1 MNAKRILSKITA
13 MTLAGA
19 ILFGDVVPVFANSQ
33 VEDATV
39 IEESVA
45 DDSNTEGIQI
55 KEESSSDSSVGD
67 SDASTEESSQDFIN
81 EENKEIAAESEVS
94 EEAVENNDFLSEDVL
109 ENTPEEP
116 EDTPDENTFCSHEFS
131 YNDNGDGTHTTVCL
145 LCENFEPVTESH
157 TFNES
162 GLCVCG
168 VIKENEAET
177 EAEDSKQIQSV
188 TYENSFENK
197 AETDSIIVSVFAE
210 AGALPDCTEIDVK
223 LEEIDGKT
231 EVFLLPGFK
240 DDCSYDLDN
249 SVFENCS
256 LQVTVESKDEQ
267 NSIVSVKKGD
277 NEIAF
282 SNEGTV
288 SFEVND
294 FESFSVFLSSGFVDT
309 TLQTEVGEASVSISG
324 EMPEGA
330 EIKTVPVSS
339 VRKYESLVKENGFT
353 FSVIW
358 ACDIS
363 IEVDGEPWQPVDDG
377 KTVTVE
383 VSGIDLNANC
393 DSVDVYRIEDT
404 EEEATK
410 LSSDVNS
417 EENTVS
423 FETEHFTVFTVGSTN
438 YNSSDS
444 TEFAVGDSITGYLFS
459 DGTLILDGSGATYDY
474 ENTTSIFYNNANIKK
489 VVVNE
494 GITTLGAYLFQSCS
508 NLKSVSL
515 SEGITTIKQRC
526 FDSSALSGT
535 LVFPSTLIQIGA
547 FSFNNTSISEVV
559 INSTVT
565 GAYDMVAPYPSFSN
579 CNNLT
584 TATYN
589 EGVTNTGAKLFL
601 ECYSL
606 TTVNLPSTIKNIG
619 SRSFNSCVNLKSF
632 PFNEGI
638 VSIYDAAFEGSG
650 LSGNITLPTTLAN
663 TYYDAFK
670 NCDSLTSV
678 TVQSVI
684 KAGQGMINDCATFAE
699 CDNLTTFTFTDGI
712 SSTGTNLCRGMKN
725 LTTVNLADSV
735 TTIGTGTFCDTAS
748 LPSIDLNNVTTINAY
763 SFKNCTSLSSVGSS
777 NQVTNLG
784 NQAFYNCTNLG
795 SFTFPCIKTIGD
807 QTFYNCINLGPTVEF
822 PSSLTSIAAN
832 GFDSC
837 TGINKV
843 VFNSNA
849 TGGNNTSY
857 PSFNGCSNLSE
868 AVFNSGVTTVGNYI
882 LMGAT
887 GLTNV
892 TIADTVTQIG
902 SRSFYK
908 AGINAFGNT
917 LTIPDTWT
925 SIGSEAFYNVSGIAT
940 ISGGNGLT
948 SVGNNSFYVASNVDT
963 LVETGEDSV
972 LRQYAWAG
980 SNRTVTFDP
989 ALDYTARY
997 KLGDDI
1003 YGYWYADTGILVCD
1017 GTGAMYDWSDNQNPI
1032 GANLSLVKEI
1042 EVKDGITSLGNK
1054 FTYYNSSNYAKILTD
1069 VTLPS
1074 TLTKIGSYAFSNA
1087 LKLENVTF
1095 ADGISSLLLGNYCFN
1110 GCKALTTITLP
1121 EGTTSV
1127 PSYAF
1132 QNCTALESITLPS
1145 TCTAI
1150 NSYAFSG
1157 CTKLASIAWPGVKTI
1172 SNDAF
1177 SGCTALGPTLEFPAS
1192 CRSLGAS
1199 TFKGCTGITKLVFN
1213 GSTAGA
1219 NNTSWPSFVNC
1230 SNITEVVFNEGVTGV
1245 GDYLLIGR
1253 NSITSVALPST
1264 LTSVGISSFY
1274 NCTNVFADGLVLPN
1288 GVETIGK
1295 NAFYGNTAL
1304 TEITVPKSVTSIGSR
1319 AFYVSN
1325 ATETVLHTR
1334 NTVAKGYNWTGDKR
1348 TVTIPPQQYV
1358 LNTAGDLI
1366 GTLDDTGKLSITGT
1380 GTNLDKCLSTVLGD
1394 DASELTSLSFDTDT
1408 IEVIRSNWCYNED
1421 SVFPELTGNLVL
1433 PDKLKK
1439 IGSFAFRDCSGFTGN
1454 LVLPDKLKE
1463 IGSFAFMNCSGFTG
1477 NLVLPN
1483 NLVTIGINAFE
1494 DCSGFTGNLVIPD
1507 SVTEIGYC
1515 AFYYCYGF
1523 DGTLT
1528 LGNHLQIIGSFAF
1541 GNDNFTGDL
1550 IIPDSVTTIGELAF
1564 YSCSGLK
1571 DITIGIGVTTIGLNA
1586 FKALN
1591 KTDTVLR
1598 TSNEVAKAYDWD
1610 GSNRIL
1616 SYEVIY
1622 KDYSGDNALY
1632 TEVVRSGKT
1641 AVYVNDSVYEWVTEA
1656 NGTAV
1661 ADLSNVTDFVTVYG
1675 FPAVNVTFKSYDGTV
1690 TYCTERIKKGGSP
1703 SYTNS
1708 DVAEWY
1714 TEANGSTVANLTSVS
1729 ADVTVFGKKACSY
1742 KVKVPLTV
1750 DMQYDSSRN
1759 VAEKDFSVSLEYTIP
1774 DDGTISVYVGD
1785 SRDFKV
1791 SIANTTDP
1799 SKTISADVSYENNS
1813 FTMANGTAQEDGSRI
1828 SDNTWT
1834 ISASDIPVAGEYK
1847 GTMRFVIEYQE

>member
-1 MNAKRILSKITA
+1 MNIKRILSKITA

-67 SDASTEESSQDFIN
+67 SDTSTEESSQDSTD
-81 EENKEIAAESEVS
+81 EYVPETVTQTEVS
-94 EEAVENNDFLSEDVL
+94 EEVDENNDFSSEDSL
-109 ENTPEEP
+109 ENTQEEA
-116 EDTPDENTFCSHEFS
+116 EDTENVSDENVFCSHEFS

-168 VIKENEAET
+168 VIKEKEAET

-210 AGALPDCTEIDVK
+210 TGVLPDCAKIDIK
-223 LEEIDGKT
+223 LEETDGKT

-240 DDCSYDLDN
+240 DDCLYDLDN

-267 NSIVSVKKGD
+267 NSIVSIKKGD
-277 NEIAF
+277 NEIAS

-324 EMPEGA
+324 EMPENA
-330 EIKTVPVSS
+330 EIKAVPVSS
-339 VRKYESLVKENGFT
+339 VRKYESLVKENGVT

-423 FETEHFTVFTVGSTN
+423 FETEHFTVFTVGSTS

-494 GITTLGAYLFQSCS
+494 GITTLGAYLFQNCS

-515 SEGITTIKQRC
+515 SEGITLIKKNC

-535 LVFPSTLIQIGA
+535 LVFPSTLKQIGS
-547 FSFNNTSISEVV
+547 FSFNNTAISEVV
-559 INSTVT
+559 VNSTVT

-684 KAGQGMINDCATFAE
+684 KAGQGMINDCATFPE
-699 CDNLTTFTFTDGI
+699 CDNLTTFTFVDGVT
-712 SSTGTNLCRGMKN
+712 STGSNLCRGMKN
-725 LTTVNLADSV
+725 LTTVSFADSV
-735 TTIGTGTFCDTAS
+735 TTIGTGTFCDT
-748 LPSIDLNNVTTINAY
+748 T
-763 SFKNCTSLSSVGSS
+763 
-777 NQVTNLG
+777 
-784 NQAFYNCTNLG
+784 
-795 SFTFPCIKTIGD
+795 
-807 QTFYNCINLGPTVEF
+807 
-822 PSSLTSIAAN
+822 
-832 GFDSC
+832 
-837 TGINKV
+837 
-843 VFNSNA
+843 
-849 TGGNNTSY
+849 
-857 PSFNGCSNLSE
+857 
-868 AVFNSGVTTVGNYI
+868 
-882 LMGAT
+882 
-887 GLTNV
+887 
-892 TIADTVTQIG
+892 
-902 SRSFYK
+902 
-908 AGINAFGNT
+908 
-917 LTIPDTWT
+917 
-925 SIGSEAFYNVSGIAT
+925 
-940 ISGGNGLT
+940 
-948 SVGNNSFYVASNVDT
+948 
-963 LVETGEDSV
+963 
-972 LRQYAWAG
+972 
-980 SNRTVTFDP
+980 
-989 ALDYTARY
+989 
-997 KLGDDI
+997 
-1003 YGYWYADTGILVCD
+1003 
-1017 GTGAMYDWSDNQNPI
+1017 
-1032 GANLSLVKEI
+1032 
-1042 EVKDGITSLGNK
+1042 
-1054 FTYYNSSNYAKILTD
+1054 LTD

-1095 ADGISSLLLGNYCFN
+1095 ANGISSLLLGNYCFN
-1110 GCKALTTITLP
+1110 GCKALATITLP

-1132 QNCTALESITLPS
+1132 QNCTALESIILPS

-1157 CTKLASIAWPGVKTI
+1157 CTKLASIAWPGVETI
-1172 SNDAF
+1172 SNDAL

-1192 CRSLGAS
+1192 CQSLGAS

-1213 GSTAGA
+1213 GATAGA

-1230 SNITEVVFNEGVTGV
+1230 SNITDVVFNEGVTGV

-1253 NSITSVALPST
+1253 NSITSVTLPST
-1264 LTSVGISSFY
+1264 LESVGISSFY
-1274 NCTNVFADGLVLPN
+1274 NCTNAFADGLVLPN

-1304 TEITVPKSVTSIGSR
+1304 TDITIPKSVTTIGNT
-1319 AFYVSN
+1319 AFYVSST
-1325 ATETVLHTR
+1325 TETTLHTR
-1334 NTVAKGYNWTGDKR
+1334 NTVAKEYNWTGDKR

-1380 GTNLDKCLSTVLGD
+1380 GTNLDKLLSNVLRD

-1408 IEVIRSNWCYNED
+1408 IEVIRSDWCRNED

-1439 IGSFAFRDCSGFTGN
+1439 IGSFAFY
-1454 LVLPDKLKE
+1454 K
-1463 IGSFAFMNCSGFTG
+1463 
-1477 NLVLPN
+1477 
-1483 NLVTIGINAFE
+1483 
-1494 DCSGFTGNLVIPD
+1494 CSGFTGNLVIPD
-1507 SVTEIGYC
+1507 SVISIGNW
-1515 AFYYCYGF
+1515 AFRNCSGF

-1528 LGNHLQIIGSFAF
+1528 LGNHLQTIETSAF
-1541 GNDNFTGDL
+1541 GNDNFTGNL
-1550 IIPDSVTTIGELAF
+1550 IIPDSVTSIGMSAFQGCDNFNGSLVLSNSLTTLNPQIFWGCSGFTGTLTIPDSVTTIGKSAF

-1586 FKALN
+1586 FKVSN
-1591 KTDTVLR
+1591 ETNTIVR
-1598 TSNEVAKAYDWD
+1598 TSNEVAKAYDWAK
-1610 GSNRIL
+1610 SKRIL
-1616 SYEVIY
+1616 LYEVTY
-1622 KDYSGDNALY
+1622 KDYSGNNTLY
-1632 TEVVRSGKT
+1632 TEVVTSGNA

-1656 NGTAV
+1656 NGTTV

-1690 TYCTERIKKGGSP
+1690 TYATERIKLGGSP
-1703 SYTNS
+1703 SYTNP

-1834 ISASDIPVAGEYK
+1834 ISASDIPVAGEYR